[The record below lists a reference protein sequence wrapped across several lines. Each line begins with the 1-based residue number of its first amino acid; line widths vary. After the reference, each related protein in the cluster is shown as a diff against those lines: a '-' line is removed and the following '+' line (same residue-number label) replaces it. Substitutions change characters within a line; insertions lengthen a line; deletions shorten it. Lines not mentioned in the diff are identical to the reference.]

1 MEKPE
6 IYKSDHHDTWEPLQ
20 ILRINEI
27 KTGILKNFRLFSDA
41 DPHLLWE
48 QNCSHPLTVLYWTE
62 IDHLH
67 LSTGNLRNNIILEH
81 TPQILIFL
89 IIVK

>member
-48 QNCSHPLTVLYWTE
+48 QNLSHLLTVLYWTE
-62 IDHLH
+62 EITHIDLP
-67 LSTGNLRNNIILEH
+67 TGNMRNNIILE
-81 TPQILIFL
+81 
-89 IIVK
+89 